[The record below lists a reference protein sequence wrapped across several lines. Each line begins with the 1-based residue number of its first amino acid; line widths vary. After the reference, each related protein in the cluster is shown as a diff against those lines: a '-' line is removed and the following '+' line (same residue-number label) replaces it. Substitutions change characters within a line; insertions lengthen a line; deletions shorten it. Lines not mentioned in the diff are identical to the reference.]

1 MPLLPSPPPP
11 PFLTHAH
18 SEWVLQRTESLASE
32 MFAPEAGEKTKYVM
46 SARGDSL
53 LVGKMYA
60 EADLVDESNAEDEFD
75 EVMATGAVGWK
86 HVADIRVEFDD
97 ASGSHGEFK
106 AAAVDESDDAGFV
119 TLFAFDFAPMSRDVP
134 TPISQGAY
142 APDRVYEF
150 AFHSGTT
157 FTLTTVGID
166 VNEAEIG
173 ERWQVGEVLLEVR
186 SVRTPCND
194 FKVWMGRTGYDSTAW
209 VRRFAQVAR
218 PGP

>member
-1 MPLLPSPPPP
+1 
-11 PFLTHAH
+11 
-18 SEWVLQRTESLASE
+18 
-32 MFAPEAGEKTKYVM
+32 
-46 SARGDSL
+46 
-53 LVGKMYA
+53 MYA

-166 VNEAEIG
+166 ADSGDYVLTTFSGAKTVDEKEEPSFLSKYGTMIFMVAFLLGRPILTKWLGARQRANLKDDSADGSDAATNAE
-173 ERWQVGEVLLEVR
+173 
-186 SVRTPCND
+186 
-194 FKVWMGRTGYDSTAW
+194 
-209 VRRFAQVAR
+209 
-218 PGP
+218 